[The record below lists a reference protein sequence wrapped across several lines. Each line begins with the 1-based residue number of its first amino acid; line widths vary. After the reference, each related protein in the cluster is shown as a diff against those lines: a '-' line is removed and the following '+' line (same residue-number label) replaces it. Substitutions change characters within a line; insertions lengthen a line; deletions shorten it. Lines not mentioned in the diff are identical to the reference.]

1 MIKSRPNQP
10 NSIHVWLRALSVCAA
25 IALFTAGCSVPQFI
39 GQQRGAHGAPAVAAP
54 EDVPVSTPVPTPT
67 PSPSPTPDPAMA
79 PVTYA
84 WISDTQ
90 GYASSFPDTFYA
102 MTQWIVDHKAE
113 WNIQYVLHTGD
124 VVNDMRR
131 EKEWNVATRAMDV
144 FVGELPVFAIA
155 GNHDIRG
162 VMHDYS
168 AFTSLMERQN
178 CASYPTFGG
187 EEAGGRR
194 RYDLVTIGHDP
205 FLLIGVGYSLTPKDV
220 KWLDDTLSRYA
231 DRTAIVLTH
240 HYLAIEKV
248 PMEQDAELMRGVIAR
263 HPNVRYVLCGHMHA
277 LQRETEYFDDN
288 GDGTPE
294 RGVQAIMA
302 DYQGFDHGGEGYIV
316 LLTFDPEQRE
326 IRVTSYSPV
335 HDDYN
340 YYGDASRET
349 YTLPLDVVV
358 N

>member
-1 MIKSRPNQP
+1 
-10 NSIHVWLRALSVCAA
+10 VCAA

-39 GQQRGAHGAPAVAAP
+39 GQQRGSHAAPAVAAP

-178 CASYPTFGG
+178 YASYPTFGG
-187 EEAGGRR
+187 
-194 RYDLVTIGHDP
+194 DLPP
-205 FLLIGVGYSLTPKDV
+205 F
-220 KWLDDTLSRYA
+220 
-231 DRTAIVLTH
+231 
-240 HYLAIEKV
+240 
-248 PMEQDAELMRGVIAR
+248 
-263 HPNVRYVLCGHMHA
+263 
-277 LQRETEYFDDN
+277 
-288 GDGTPE
+288 
-294 RGVQAIMA
+294 
-302 DYQGFDHGGEGYIV
+302 
-316 LLTFDPEQRE
+316 
-326 IRVTSYSPV
+326 
-335 HDDYN
+335 
-340 YYGDASRET
+340 YGPGAMLV
-349 YTLPLDVVV
+349 Y
-358 N
+358 

>member
-1 MIKSRPNQP
+1 MTETNNKGKL
-10 NSIHVWLRALSVCAA
+10 VFAWLRTPLVCAA
-25 IALFTAGCSVPQFI
+25 IVLFFAGCSVSQSI
-39 GQQRGAHGAPAVAAP
+39 GAQGGSHAAPVVAAAEDAPAF
-54 EDVPVSTPVPTPT
+54 TPVPSPT
-67 PSPSPTPDPAMA
+67 PSPTPDPAMA

-102 MTQWIVDHKAE
+102 MTQWIVDNQAE

-124 VVNDMRR
+124 IVNDSLR
-131 EKEWNVATRAMDV
+131 EKEWNVATKAMDV

-162 VMHDYS
+162 MMHDYTDYT
-168 AFTSLMERQN
+168 ALLQRQN
-178 CASYPTFGG
+178 CQSYPTFGG

-194 RYDLVTIGHDP
+194 RYDLVTIGNDP
-205 FLLIGVGYSLTPKDV
+205 FLLIGVGYSIMPSDV
-220 KWLDDTLSRYA
+220 EWLDKVLSQYA
-231 DRTAIVLTH
+231 DRTAIVLSH

-277 LQRETEYFDDN
+277 LQRETQFFDDD
-288 GDGTPE
+288 GDGVPE
-294 RGVQAIMA
+294 RSVQAIMA

-316 LLTFDPEQRE
+316 LLTFDPKVRD
-326 IRVTSYSPV
+326 IRVTAYSPI

-340 YYGDASRET
+340 YYDDASLET
-349 YTLPLDVVV
+349 FTMPLAVVG